1 MANIKAMEQELLEL
15 REGTLKEFSEV
26 DSTQMDSQKLE
37 EWNTRNEKMSELVSK
52 IKEAKKYEA
61 EKADI
66 ESEVEKGKAVEPS
79 AIHAE
84 VKEAPTTLGQELLES

>member
-26 DSTQMDSQKLE
+26 DSSQMDSQKLE
-37 EWNTRNEKMSELVSK
+37 EWNTRNEKMTELVSK

-61 EKADI
+61 
-66 ESEVEKGKAVEPS
+66 
-79 AIHAE
+79 
-84 VKEAPTTLGQELLES
+84 